1 MSDFVARV
9 AMLIRKPVAQVF
21 EAFVNPALTTMFWF
35 SKSNG
40 KLEPGRRVRWD
51 WENYGV
57 SVNVD
62 VKAVEPNQRI
72 LIEWS
77 SNDEPATSVEWKFT
91 ARPDDTTFVEIA
103 NSGFSGTPEEQAKRA
118 IDSTEGFAF
127 VVASLK
133 ALLEHDMKLDLVA
146 DRFPDGLKQ

>member
-1 MSDFVARV
+1 
-9 AMLIRKPVAQVF
+9 LIRKPVAQVF

-35 SKSNG
+35 SKSSG

-51 WENYGV
+51 WEKYGI
-57 SVNVD
+57 SLNVD
-62 VKAVEPNQRI
+62 TKAIEPNQRI

-77 SNDEPATSVEWKFT
+77 SDDEPPTTVEWKFT
-91 ARPDDTTFVEIA
+91 ARPDDTTFIDIA
-103 NSGFSGTPEEQAKRA
+103 NSGFSGSAEEQAKQA

-146 DRFPDGLKQ
+146 DRFPDGLKR

>member
-1 MSDFVARV
+1 MSDFITRV
-9 AMLIRKPVAQVF
+9 GMLIRKPVAQVF

-35 SKSNG
+35 SKSSG

-51 WENYGV
+51 WEKYGI

-62 VKAVEPNQRI
+62 VKAIEPKQRI

-77 SNDEPATSVEWKFT
+77 SNDEPPTTVEWKFT
-91 ARPDDTTFVEIA
+91 ARPDDTTFVDIA
-103 NSGFSGTPEEQAKRA
+103 NFGFSESTEEQAKKA
-118 IDSTEGFAF
+118 LDSTEKFAF
-127 VVASLK
+127 VVAALK

-146 DRFPDGLKQ
+146 DRFPDGLNA

>member
-1 MSDFVARV
+1 MSEFVARV

-21 EAFVNPALTTMFWF
+21 EAFVDPTLTTMFWF
-35 SKSNG
+35 SKSSG
-40 KLEPGRRVRWD
+40 KLERGQRVRWD
-51 WENYGV
+51 WEKYGV
-57 SVNVD
+57 SSNVD
-62 VKAVEPNQRI
+62 VKAIEANRRI

-103 NSGFSGTPEEQAKRA
+103 NFGFSGSTEEQAKQA

-133 ALLEHDMKLDLVA
+133 ALLEHDMKLDLVG
-146 DRFPDGLKQ
+146 DRFPDGLKH